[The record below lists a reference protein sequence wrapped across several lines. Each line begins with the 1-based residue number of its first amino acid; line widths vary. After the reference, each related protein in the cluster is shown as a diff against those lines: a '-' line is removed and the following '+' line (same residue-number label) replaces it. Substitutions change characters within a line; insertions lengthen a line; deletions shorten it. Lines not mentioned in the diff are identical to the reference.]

1 MPGRTAAYRIVIRTR
16 PKTAERPK
24 RGILRVGLRTVGR
37 HLMAELRIVE
47 RLMVGIRT
55 AGLRTVGLRIA
66 EHLIADLRTAALL
79 TAVPIRGTLWYR
91 QRL

>member
-1 MPGRTAAYRIVIRTR
+1 
-16 PKTAERPK
+16 
-24 RGILRVGLRTVGR
+24 
-37 HLMAELRIVE
+37 MAELRIVE